1 MFPRIEVRTGCD
13 GVKPKPKIRV
23 HPVIKL
29 RNYIEKHNIKLIDFF
44 NKIDKDGSMT
54 VSKDEFKRG
63 ILVIHKFL
71 PSKQLKP
78 QIKFKNLFKNMG
90 VNLTEDEL
98 EQLIKELDSDV
109 DNEIN
114 YR

>member
-1 MFPRIEVRTGCD
+1 VFPRIEVRTGCD

-71 PSKQLKP
+71 PSKQFKP
-78 QIKFKNLFKNMG
+78 QIKSQKPIQEYGCESN
-90 VNLTEDEL
+90 
-98 EQLIKELDSDV
+98 
-109 DNEIN
+109 
-114 YR
+114 RR

>member
-63 ILVIHKFL
+63 ILVIHKLL
-71 PSKQLKP
+71 PSKQLKTSTKI
-78 QIKFKNLFKNMG
+78 QKSIQEYGCESNRRRTRTAHQGTRLG
-90 VNLTEDEL
+90 RRQRD
-98 EQLIKELDSDV
+98 
-109 DNEIN
+109 
-114 YR
+114 